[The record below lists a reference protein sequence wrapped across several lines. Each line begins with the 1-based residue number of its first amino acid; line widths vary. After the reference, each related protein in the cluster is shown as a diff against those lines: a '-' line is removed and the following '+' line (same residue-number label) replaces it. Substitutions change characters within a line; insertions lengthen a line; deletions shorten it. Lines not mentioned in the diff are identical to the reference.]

1 MTDALWAIVT
11 GGVGISGMGLGILMS
26 FDRPDNVRERASI
39 DGDMGELISF
49 VVGLP
54 LGGCLKDFGGVV

>member
-1 MTDALWAIVT
+1 MTDALWPIVT

-26 FDRPDNVRERASI
+26 FVRPDNVRERADI
-39 DGDMGELISF
+39 GGGVGELVSF

-54 LGGCLKDFGGVV
+54 LGRDFGRVV